1 MSEPVFI
8 SVSEIVGGRLC
19 VATEDGDRVCEK
31 IASAIREGR
40 RVILSF
46 AGIEM
51 VIPAFLSSAIGQL
64 YGEFPEAQ
72 VDSLLVVQDLPESA
86 GPTIESSRRWAK
98 AYYRD
103 PVVYQRAIQEVLD
116 E

>member
-1 MSEPVFI
+1 MSAPVFI
-8 SVSEIVGGRLC
+8 PVSEIVGGRLC

-31 IASAIREGR
+31 IASALREGR

-46 AGIEM
+46 AEVDM

-64 YGEFPEAQ
+64 YGQFPEDQ
-72 VDSLLVVQDLPESA
+72 VDGLVECTDLPDNTQA
-86 GPTIESSRRWAK
+86 AVVSSRRWAK

-103 PVVYQRAIQEVLD
+103 PAGYEKAVHEVLG

>member
-8 SVSEIVGGRLC
+8 PVSEIVGGRLC

-46 AGIEM
+46 AEVDM
-51 VIPAFLSSAIGQL
+51 VIPAFLSSAMGQL
-64 YGEFPEAQ
+64 YGEFPENH
-72 VDSLLVVQDLPESA
+72 VDRLIEVQNLPK
-86 GPTIESSRRWAK
+86 GMNGMIECSRRWAK

-103 PVVYQRAIQEVLD
+103 PVEYEKAIHEVLG